1 MRKFSYAV
9 GLFSV
14 IFLLVFGFYAS
25 YRFFAGN
32 VPESMETENSL
43 EPAFEIR
50 EDEGLITV
58 YTEDGQLYESTQIL
72 YASLPEEIRDRIR
85 EGYVIRGKQRLYG
98 FLENYSS

>member
-14 IFLLVFGFYAS
+14 VFLLAFGFYAS
-25 YRFFAGN
+25 YRFFSGDS
-32 VPESMETENSL
+32 PRSMETESSM
-43 EPAFEIR
+43 EPEFEIR
-50 EDEGLITV
+50 EDEGMVTV
-58 YTEDGQLYESTQIL
+58 YTEDGELYETTEIL
-72 YASLPEEIRDRIR
+72 YASLPEKVRDRIR

>member
-14 IFLLVFGFYAS
+14 VFLLAFGFYAS
-25 YRFFAGN
+25 YRFFSAE
-32 VPESMETENSL
+32 PPKSMETENSL

-50 EDEGLITV
+50 EDEGMVTV
-58 YTEDGQLYESTQIL
+58 YTPDGKLYETTEIL
-72 YASLPEEIRDRIR
+72 YASLPEQVRQKIRD
-85 EGYVIRGKQRLYG
+85 GYVIRGKQRLYG

>member
-14 IFLLVFGFYAS
+14 VFLLAFGFYAS
-25 YRFFAGN
+25 YRFFSGGS
-32 VPESMETENSL
+32 PISMETESSM
-43 EPAFEIR
+43 EPEFEIR
-50 EDEGLITV
+50 EDEGMVTV
-58 YTEDGQLYESTQIL
+58 YTEDGELYETTEIL
-72 YASLPEEIRDRIR
+72 YASLPEKVRDRIR

>member
-14 IFLLVFGFYAS
+14 VFLLAFGFYAS
-25 YRFFAGN
+25 YRFFSGGS
-32 VPESMETENSL
+32 PRSMETESSM
-43 EPAFEIR
+43 EPEFEIR
-50 EDEGLITV
+50 EDEGMVTV
-58 YTEDGQLYESTQIL
+58 YTEDGELYETTEIL
-72 YASLPEEIRDRIR
+72 YPSLPEKVRDRIR

>member
-1 MRKFSYAV
+1 MRNFSYSI

-25 YRFFAGN
+25 YRFFSPE
-32 VPESMETENSL
+32 VPETLETETSL

-50 EDEGLITV
+50 EEDGLVTV
-58 YTEDGQLYESTQIL
+58 YTEDGELYETTQIL
-72 YASLPEEIRDRIR
+72 YASLPEDVRSRVR

>member
-14 IFLLVFGFYAS
+14 VFLLAFGFYAS
-25 YRFFAGN
+25 YRFFSGGS
-32 VPESMETENSL
+32 PRSMETESSM
-43 EPAFEIR
+43 EPEFEIR
-50 EDEGLITV
+50 EDEGMVTV
-58 YTEDGQLYESTQIL
+58 YTEDGELCETTEIL
-72 YASLPEEIRDRIR
+72 YASLPEKVRDRIR